1 VLDRDKTVRTKVLCK
16 FYGFSLAE
24 LLIAV
29 AILGEIATF
38 TIPKL
43 ISAQQMGKR
52 QMVLKQTVSM
62 LSDLTYRGYLMKQMS
77 GSYNGTYYIDNVN
90 ALKVCSNNSSTEGC
104 WSHTAPSTE
113 NVEPGFVLHNGAVVA
128 GFNNV
133 AEVWGYNGI
142 IMDWNGAT
150 GPNLEGD
157 DQITFI
163 YYYNNNSGRGGT
175 LIPYGAASTSL
186 YKSIFQ

>member
-1 VLDRDKTVRTKVLCK
+1 MRSYRHFIRKPFGKRQ
-16 FYGFSLAE
+16 GFTLAE

-38 TIPKL
+38 TIPK
-43 ISAQQMGKR
+43 IVNAQQMGKR
-52 QMVLKQTVSM
+52 KMVLKETIS
-62 LSDLTYRGYLMKQMS
+62 LLTDLTYRGYLMKSMS
-77 GSYNGTYYIDNVN
+77 GTYNGNYYLDNVN
-90 ALKVCSNNSSTEGC
+90 AIKICSSNSSTEGC
-104 WSHTAPSTE
+104 WSHAAPSTE
-113 NVEPGFVLHNGAVVA
+113 NLEPGFILPNGAVVS

-133 AEVWGYNGI
+133 AEVWGYNGV

-175 LIPYGAASTSL
+175 LIPYGASSVSL
-186 YKSIFQ
+186 YNSVFQ